1 MARRAEGEAVMTL
14 FQFIKVME
22 GIAAEQPA
30 VNMIV
35 RDSVLRVNDNPDDRY
50 GAFVWTQGQHSEG
63 TDSDFRTLRFS
74 LFYVDRLL
82 NDQSNRTECQSVGM
96 EVLGNIIRTLAEMF
110 DVSAG
115 WSIDTFTQR
124 FTDECAGAWAT
135 VSFLVPVHSPCPET
149 FTHYLLT
156 AEGEYVVDS
165 DGRKVKVK
173 VKA

>member
-1 MARRAEGEAVMTL
+1 MTL
-14 FQFIKVME
+14 LEFIKVLE
-22 GIAAEQPA
+22 GVAAKEPA

-35 RDSVLRVNDNPDDRY
+35 RDSVLRVNDNPSDRY

-63 TDSDFRTLRFS
+63 LESDYRTLRFS

-82 NDQSNRTECQSVGM
+82 HDHSNRAEIQSTGI
-96 EVLGNIIRTLAEMF
+96 EVLSSVIRTLADEF
-110 DVSAG
+110 EVSE

-135 VSFLVPVHSPCPET
+135 VAFLVPVGAVCPQT

-156 AEGEYVVDS
+156 ADGEYVREAGG
-165 DGRKVKVK
+165 GRVMVKVK
-173 VKA
+173 D